1 MDLGSLIVAAFLSL
15 GLIGTD
21 AVLNAGT
28 VNFDIQVTDDLS
40 KRGFT
45 PQLVEAMMDIDL
57 KALVDFKSMIHPPQI
72 RSSQQKS
79 VVGAVADS
87 LNLKEVT
94 SSFQSDFGLNPVR
107 LTGSLMQS
115 GKDGQEF
122 RFVLAGESRH
132 TGQFIIDETSAGRPL
147 PKFLDDMAIEVVAKI
162 EPYAAAIH
170 EFSVMSANLIGDKSQ
185 SGHEAFKDY
194 ITALAASESGEQDSD
209 LDHSALHNLL
219 GLSALMAHD
228 LAGADEA
235 FKMSI
240 ALDPTMGI
248 PLVNLALADVSQHD
262 FDAAITLADS
272 ALSMR
277 RVRDT
282 PYVFANAYTVKALA
296 LWGKNDLKGAAE
308 QFRAAV
314 WAYPATMWGYF
325 YWAELL
331 NSVGN
336 KKDADLLRARAQHN
350 LNTYETYPEVA
361 FLHVRVLTSKGFA
374 LKPIYHR
381 KN

>member
-1 MDLGSLIVAAFLSL
+1 
-15 GLIGTD
+15 
-21 AVLNAGT
+21 
-28 VNFDIQVTDDLS
+28 
-40 KRGFT
+40 
-45 PQLVEAMMDIDL
+45 
-57 KALVDFKSMIHPPQI
+57 
-72 RSSQQKS
+72 
-79 VVGAVADS
+79 
-87 LNLKEVT
+87 
-94 SSFQSDFGLNPVR
+94 
-107 LTGSLMQS
+107 
-115 GKDGQEF
+115 
-122 RFVLAGESRH
+122 
-132 TGQFIIDETSAGRPL
+132 
-147 PKFLDDMAIEVVAKI
+147 
-162 EPYAAAIH
+162 
-170 EFSVMSANLIGDKSQ
+170 
-185 SGHEAFKDY
+185 
-194 ITALAASESGEQDSD
+194 
-209 LDHSALHNLL
+209 
-219 GLSALMAHD
+219 
-228 LAGADEA
+228 
-235 FKMSI
+235 
-240 ALDPTMGI
+240 MGI

-374 LKPIYHR
+374 LKPIYFEGLRHIEEIY
-381 KN
+381 